1 MLPHI
6 RVSFKICRKNDGSIG
21 HHPYICH
28 VMPLRRLFLPIVM
41 LLAAAM
47 VLMVTGCDK
56 KRGDTVS
63 HTIRYEVSSDTT
75 AAYTLTVQL
84 IKNYGQGGD
93 EIIANTPQKNV
104 PLPFST
110 EIRISGIKKYDSFNY
125 ALTAEVKKTSKLTLK
140 VYIDGKLKTQQ
151 TGIRMDF
158 LGEHG
163 IEF

>member
-1 MLPHI
+1 
-6 RVSFKICRKNDGSIG
+6 
-21 HHPYICH
+21 
-28 VMPLRRLFLPIVM
+28 MPLKRLWGLLIVPM
-41 LLAAAM
+41 LA
-47 VLMVTGCDK
+47 VLFFVFSGCDK
-56 KRGDTVS
+56 KRGDTVT
-63 HTIRYEVSSDTT
+63 HLIRYEVSSDTT

-110 EIRISGIKKYDSFNY
+110 EISISGVKKYDSFNY
-125 ALTAEVKKTSKLTLK
+125 ALTAEVKKTSKITLK